1 MESTI
6 TVEALAKRMK
16 QKPSQVAIAL
26 LTYGIEVKSPSE
38 QIPLDIANKL
48 QGIDADIKSL
58 KSAGTT
64 ASNTA
69 VQTGHQT
76 EVEEPKALTLAD
88 CQLIAE
94 VHEVS
99 LQTVQNLDTIL
110 TSEEDALALAKGIY
124 DAERHVALYNAGE
137 MLVLTEDFNRRRD
150 RNAQL
155 REKILNR
162 RLDIG
167 AVLTEQGI
175 NLQTIVEAQNF
186 LEIQRLQ
193 QEQNLLSTN
202 YDEEQLHV
210 ATKIVSPLGIDLELI
225 INGEIKE
232 QDLAYVKADNE
243 LKKHRVNLKTLITR
257 TKVHRAKPKTEE
269 GKHSWGL
276 ERLVNF
282 SQTSA
287 VVLKKK

>member
-6 TVEALAKRMK
+6 TVEALAKKMK

-26 LTYGIEVKSPSE
+26 LTYGIEVKGPSE

-58 KSAGTT
+58 KSADTT

-69 VQTGHQT
+69 VQTGNQT

-110 TSEEDALALAKGIY
+110 SSEEDALALAKGVY
-124 DAERHVALYNAGE
+124 DAERRVALYNAGE

-150 RNAQL
+150 RNSAL

-162 RLDIG
+162 RLDINSTL
-167 AVLTEQGI
+167 AEQGI
-175 NLQTIVEAQNF
+175 DLQAVVEAQKL
-186 LEIQRLQ
+186 LEIQRLEK
-193 QEQNLLSTN
+193 EQAILATSF
-202 YDEEQLHV
+202 DEEQTKQAV
-210 ATKIVSPLGIDLELI
+210 AILAPIGIDLELI
-225 INGEIKE
+225 FNGEIQE
-232 QDLAYVKADNE
+232 SELAYTKAELE
-243 LKKHRVNLKTLITR
+243 LKKHGISLKTLITR
-257 TKVHRAKPKTEE
+257 TKVHRSKPSNME
-269 GKHSWGL
+269 GKHPLGL
-276 ERLVNF
+276 ERLVSF
-282 SQTSA
+282 SKVSTKYI
-287 VVLKKK
+287 KK